1 MNSVGNNL
9 LSNSPT
15 GSIVNGVANSVTGA
29 VTGSYA
35 PLFLLVG
42 IALLLGVAYLFWA
55 GRTSV
60 SDLVPGLGAPPADW
74 RAIEQQERQEER
86 REARQERREAR
97 QERRAERAG
106 FGENW
111 CFVGEDVTGRWC
123 VKVPQSD
130 ACSPERLFSSRPGC
144 ELVPASPLPLG
155 LIAKNGAEM
164 NPLIAAS
171 HTK

>member
-9 LSNSPT
+9 LTNTPA
-15 GSIVNGVANSVTGA
+15 GSVVNGVTNSVTSA
-29 VTGSYA
+29 VSGTYA
-35 PLFLLVG
+35 PLFLLLG
-42 IALLLGVAYLFWA
+42 IALLLGVAYLFMA
-55 GRTSV
+55 GRTSI

-74 RAIEQQERQEER
+74 RAIERQERQEAREER
-86 REARQERREAR
+86 REARQ
-97 QERRAERAG
+97 ERAG

-123 VKVPQSD
+123 VKVPQPD

>member
-1 MNSVGNNL
+1 MTLEMNSVGNNL
-9 LSNSPT
+9 LTNTPSSITNGVVNS
-15 GSIVNGVANSVTGA
+15 VNGSTW
-29 VTGSYA
+29 A
-35 PLFLLVG
+35 PWFLIGG
-42 IALLLGVAYLFWA
+42 IVLLLALAYLFYA
-55 GRTSV
+55 GQTPI
-60 SDLVPGLGAPPADW
+60 SDLIPGLGPVQADW
-74 RAIEQQERQEER
+74 RAIEKEER
-86 REARQERREAR
+86 REARQERREQR
-97 QERRAERAG
+97 KEGKAG

-155 LIAKNGAEM
+155 LINKGGAEM